1 MVGVYAGF
9 VHRVARHRALE
20 RSRLVSSIA
29 SLCMDWWASFG
40 DTATFAVIGSQPDAT
55 ERGAAGGLKPEARH
69 VGPTAHTSSGQW
81 LYGMTS
87 GPVHFSP

>member
-1 MVGVYAGF
+1 VLRNEGPWILSMYASSVG
-9 VHRVARHRALE
+9 
-20 RSRLVSSIA
+20 
-29 SLCMDWWASFG
+29 LCMNQKRKSFRG
-40 DTATFAVIGSQPDAT
+40 TVTFAVVGSQPDAT
-55 ERGAAGGLKPEARH
+55 ERGAAGGLKREARH